1 MREKDLGISEYLDIY
16 GNILDEK
23 QLQIIDMYY
32 NEDYSLSEIS
42 EICSISRQG
51 VGESIKKSVKRLKLI
66 ESQLHLLEKRNTS
79 KACRCELILL
89 INELCDVDKSAQE
102 ELMARI
108 IAGIDELII

>member
-66 ESQLHLLEKRNTS
+66 ESQLHLLEKRNAS

-89 INELCDVDKSAQE
+89 INELCNADKSAQE

-108 IAGIDELII
+108 IAGIDEHII